1 MDKIFNEYK
10 IESNENIITLKDKLE
25 ETQICAILEIYDK
38 YIIIQELNKCNK
50 KSGTETLMKIEEFGK
65 ILGKEKIKLYD
76 TSQIKII
83 CEDKTI
89 EISLALLK
97 ILSTGR
103 TWYNTKGYFDINQ
116 DKINTHIQEIIHLT
130 MNDFLDRCLE
140 EYKKRHL
147 DIIKSINEKK
157 FIDETFRHDSI
168 VIDFFIDINKV
179 ININTDCI
187 KLDKICRLMNFIKN
201 SNFVNYGFLFIKIL
215 E

>member
-1 MDKIFNEYK
+1 
-10 IESNENIITLKDKLE
+10 
-25 ETQICAILEIYDK
+25 
-38 YIIIQELNKCNK
+38 
-50 KSGTETLMKIEEFGK
+50 MKIEEFGR